1 MKAVIS
7 GMVRPLLE
15 GKLPDAIEPVWF
27 MTPDEA
33 KDAIVDADIAW
44 ADMNDP
50 SAMRDVFLAGEKLK
64 WVSTI
69 YAGLDHFP
77 VAELAERGTM
87 VTNGVGINTIAV
99 AEYAVMGML
108 SLAKNYPDV
117 VRASDNRE
125 WLNSSPGTIEL
136 YETKALV
143 IGYGAIGQAI
153 AERLSGFGVA
163 VTGVARTAC
172 PESNILGSND
182 WQGRIGEFDW
192 VVLATPSTAE
202 TKQLLNADLLAAM
215 KRESFIVNIA
225 RGDCID
231 QDAMIAL
238 LQSHHLGGAF
248 LDVTTPEPLP
258 SDHPLWSMPNV
269 QLSMHL
275 SGRAQRKMFPRSAT
289 LFIKNAQAFVA
300 GEPLDNR
307 VDLALGY

>member
-1 MKAVIS
+1 
-7 GMVRPLLE
+7 MVRPLLE

-33 KDAIVDADIAW
+33 KAQIVDADIAW

-50 SAMRDVFLAGEKLK
+50 SAMRDVFLAGKKLK

-77 VAELAERGTM
+77 VAQLAERGTII
-87 VTNGVGINTIAV
+87 TNGVGINTIAV

-108 SLAKNYPDV
+108 SLAKAYPDV
-117 VRASDNRE
+117 VRAADKGE
-125 WLNSSPGTIEL
+125 WLNASPGTIEL
-136 YETKALV
+136 YDSKALI

-153 AERLSGFGVA
+153 GERLKGFGVS
-163 VTGVARTAC
+163 VTGAARNAR
-172 PESNILGSND
+172 PDENILGSDD

-192 VVLATPSTAE
+192 VILATPSTAQ
-202 TKQLLNADLLAAM
+202 TKKLLTADLLAAM
-215 KRESFIVNIA
+215 KRESFVINIA
-225 RGDCID
+225 RGDCLD
-231 QDAMIAL
+231 QDALIAL
-238 LQSHHLGGAF
+238 LQSNHLGGAF

-258 SDHPLWSMPNV
+258 ADHILWSMPNV

-275 SGRAQRKMFPRSAT
+275 SGRAQRKMFPRSAA
-289 LFIKNAQAFVA
+289 LFLQNAQAFVTGDA
-300 GEPLDNR
+300 LTNT